1 MQGFFSLYPMKDSQK
16 SKQKT
21 PLLTRKGKPQTGG
34 AMGVAV
40 RDRAVNS
47 VSPFY
52 DFNPLLKDER
62 DIKTTTDTGIHGGF
76 VLNTDK
82 IDRPK
87 NRDLAEN
94 IGKWL
99 PFHAQPREALVR
111 EQGSYWYYMLKDAAE
126 HSPTKSAIIS
136 KTILFT
142 KGKGFLFNEEGK
154 SPAQIQRDKLFSD
167 QVFKLIDKIVY
178 SKMAFGEAFILQ
190 TEAGYLEFLD
200 IENIRLQIGKNLKPS
215 LLGYAPFWKSGA
227 EQQPEFSVPIYPNVG
242 RLVQKGQKEEE
253 LPPMPPM
260 RFNTVY
266 RLKNEKSS
274 ALMWSDYPDIA
285 SYLPAI
291 SEYYRARV
299 SLNNWETG
307 NAPKMVVKIKD
318 ENIDDASYFQ
328 KVKRIEDA
336 SSTIETAGGNL
347 FFLPEDVEITTF
359 SGTTKNEANSELYDQ
374 DKATIIQL
382 HQFTPTLAGVA
393 IPGKLGNAAELENE
407 YEMVQT
413 NLIEPLQEDLIKD
426 FIMPV
431 FRYYDAHF
439 GTTLAESFLGFNSGR
454 SIKMRDKI
462 GTDAL
467 TGNEMRA
474 ELKLSPYDDPLAEI
488 PMFLLNLQQSQINTQ
503 PPAQQ

>member
-1 MQGFFSLYPMKDSQK
+1 MKDSQK

-21 PLLTRKGKPQTGG
+21 PLLSRKGKPREGG

-47 VSPFY
+47 ASPFY
-52 DFNPLLKDER
+52 DFNPLLKEKR

-82 IDRPK
+82 IDRPRNK
-87 NRDLAEN
+87 DLAEN

-99 PFHAQPREALVR
+99 PFHAQPREAVAR
-111 EQGSYWYYMLKDAAE
+111 EQGSYWYYMLRDAAQ
-126 HSPTKSAIIS
+126 HSPTKSAIIK

-154 SPAQIQRDKLFSD
+154 SLAQIQRDKIFSD
-167 QVFKLIDKIVY
+167 QVFELIDKIVY

-190 TEAGYLEFLD
+190 TESGYLDFLD
-200 IENIRLQIGKNLKPS
+200 IENIRLQIGANLKPS
-215 LLGYAPFWKSGA
+215 LLGYAPFWKAGA
-227 EQQPEFSVPIYPNVG
+227 VQEPEFSVPIYPKVG
-242 RLVQKGQKEEE
+242 RLIQRGEKTEE

-266 RLKNEKSS
+266 RLKNKESS
-274 ALMWSDYPDIA
+274 ALMWSDYADIA
-285 SYLPAI
+285 TYLPAI

-299 SLNNWETG
+299 GLNNWETG
-307 NAPKMVVKIKD
+307 NMPKMAVQIED
-318 ENIDDASYFQ
+318 EEIDDAGYLQ
-328 KVKRIEDA
+328 KVKQIEDA

-347 FFLPEDVEITTF
+347 FFLPKGVTIIPF

-426 FIMPV
+426 FILPV

-474 ELKLSPYDDPLAEI
+474 ELKLTPYNDPRADI
-488 PMFLLNLQQSQINTQ
+488 PMFLLNLQQSQTNPQI
-503 PPAQQ
+503 PA